1 MKTKHLVFL
10 AFLLFAG
17 INGIFAQEK
26 FDVRQP
32 YTVDEN
38 VLIGQ
43 LPNGLKYYIRHNED
57 PKDRGQFWLVVN
69 VGAMQEDPD
78 QNGLAHFL
86 EHMAFNGTK
95 NFEKDQIIRYLQSIG
110 MRFGPEINAFTSHD
124 VTNYMLQNVPLEHP
138 AHIDTALL
146 ILFDWANQL
155 TLDGEE
161 IDKERGVIHEEWRT
175 GMGSQRR
182 IRNAYFRTL
191 FKDSKYASHNVI
203 GDMNIVLNFDHEA
216 IRRFYRDWYRPDL
229 QAIIAIG
236 DFDEKEVQKK
246 IVDLFGQIP
255 KVENPKPRTP
265 EMIPEHD
272 KTRVA
277 VVTDKEAQ
285 MVQLMVFH
293 KHPAITERATL
304 EYSRDKI
311 THSLY
316 NAMLNARFREL
327 VQQAE
332 PPFVMAMSNYSSMV
346 KTSDMYMTMAFL
358 NNPDPSDA
366 LAALLR
372 ENMRV
377 LRFGFNESEL
387 ERAKNE
393 YLASLEKRYN
403 ERDNRKS
410 ESFAWEYYRNFTSDE
425 PIPGIEFEYEMIKS
439 FMPGITL
446 EEINALAHKW
456 ITEDNR
462 VVVLTAPEAYA
473 DALPDEEKI
482 LKIIAEA
489 ESEALEAYVDDV
501 TDKPLH
507 SLELKPGKVK
517 KTKFDKSAEYYE
529 WTLSNG
535 AKVVIKPTKFRN
547 DEILFSAYSKGGTS
561 LYGDAD
567 LVTAQFTSD
576 VIDMSGIGEFNNIE
590 LGKQLS
596 GKVVRISP
604 YISTLEEGF
613 SGSTT
618 PKDLTTMLELLN
630 LYFMSPRADQ
640 QAFQTY
646 MNRQRAFLQ
655 NRSNDPSSAF
665 SDTLTNTLF
674 NYHPRRRPMTVE
686 LLDEADFG
694 KMADIFSERFS
705 NASDWTFYFVGNID
719 PVAARPLI
727 ELYLG
732 SIPGSKKH
740 EQWIDRKDHAV
751 EGVIKKRIHTQMEIP
766 KATVVVMKGGEF
778 DYSPRERMLL
788 SFVSDILDVKYIQ
801 TVREDEGG
809 TYGVS
814 VRTSMSQYPKPTY
827 RFMAYFTCAPERV
840 DELTAIIYQQI
851 ELLKSEGPTQQDV
864 DNVIQNKLKERAEQ
878 VKENRFWL
886 RGLKFKYENG
896 QNTLDTEAYNKLVR
910 SITREDVQK
919 TAQRYLDGSNVI
931 EIIQL
936 PKE

>member
-10 AFLLFAG
+10 SLLLFSG

-43 LPNGLKYYIRHNED
+43 LPNGLKYYIRSNED

-95 NFEKDQIIRYLQSIG
+95 NFEKDQIIRYLQSTG
-110 MRFGPEINAFTSHD
+110 MKFGPEINAFTSHD
-124 VTNYMLQNVPLEHP
+124 VTNYMLQNVPLEQT

-146 ILFDWANQL
+146 ILFDWASQL
-155 TLDGEE
+155 SLDGEE

-191 FKDSKYASHNVI
+191 FKDSRYASHDVI
-203 GDMNIVLNFDHEA
+203 GDMNIVLNFDHEL
-216 IRRFYRDWYRPDL
+216 IRSFYRDWYRPDL

-236 DFDEKEVQKK
+236 DFDVKEVQKK
-246 IVDLFGQIP
+246 IVALFSQIP
-255 KVENPKPRTP
+255 KHDNPRPRTL
-265 EMIPEHD
+265 EMIPHHD
-272 KTRVA
+272 DTRVA
-277 VVTDKEAQ
+277 IVTDKEAQ

-293 KHPAITERATL
+293 KHPAIKEKVTL
-304 EYSRDKI
+304 QYSRDKV

-327 VQQAE
+327 VQQAD
-332 PPFVMAMSNYSSMV
+332 PPFVMAMSNYSNMV
-346 KTSDMYMTMAFL
+346 KTTDMYMTIAFL
-358 NNPDPSDA
+358 NNPDPADA

-377 LRFGFNESEL
+377 KRFGFTESEL
-387 ERAKNE
+387 ERAKSE
-393 YLASLEKRYN
+393 YIAGLEKRYN
-403 ERDNRKS
+403 ERNNRKS

-425 PIPGIEFEYEMIKS
+425 PIPGIDFEYQMIKS

-462 VVVLTAPEAYA
+462 VVVMTAPEAYA

-489 ESEALEAYVDDV
+489 ENEALEAYVDDV

-507 SLELKPGKVK
+507 SLNLKPGKVK
-517 KTKFDKSAEYYE
+517 KTHYNKDFEYYE
-529 WTLSNG
+529 WTMSNG
-535 AKVVIKPTKFRN
+535 AKVIIKPTKFRN

-561 LYGDAD
+561 LYGDED
-567 LVTAQFTSD
+567 LVTARFASD
-576 VIDMSGIGEFNNIE
+576 VIDMSGVGEFNNIE
-590 LGKQLS
+590 LEKHLS

-604 YISTLEEGF
+604 FISTLEEGF

-618 PKDLTTMLELLN
+618 PKDLTTMLQLVN

-640 QAFQTY
+640 QAYQTF
-646 MNRQRAFLQ
+646 MNRQKAFLL

-665 SDTLTNTLF
+665 SDTLTNTLY
-674 NYHPRRRPMTVE
+674 NYHPRRRPMTVD
-686 LLDEADFG
+686 LLVEADFS
-694 KMADIFSERFS
+694 KMAGIFSERFS
-705 NASDWTFYFVGNID
+705 NAGDWTFYFVGNID

-727 ELYLG
+727 EQYIG
-732 SIPGSKKH
+732 SIPGSKKR
-740 EQWIDRKDHAV
+740 EKWVDRNENIVD
-751 EGVIKKRIHTQMEIP
+751 GVINKRFHTRMEIP
-766 KATVVVMKGGEF
+766 KATVIVMKGGEF
-778 DYSPRERMLL
+778 DYSTRERMLL
-788 SFVSDILDVKYIQ
+788 SFVSDILDVKYTQ
-801 TVREDEGG
+801 TVREEEGG

-814 VRTSMSQYPKPTY
+814 VHTSMNQYPKPTY

-851 ELLKSEGPTQQDV
+851 ELLKSEGPIQQDV

-919 TAQRYLDGSNVI
+919 AAQRYYGGSNVI

-936 PKE
+936 PVE